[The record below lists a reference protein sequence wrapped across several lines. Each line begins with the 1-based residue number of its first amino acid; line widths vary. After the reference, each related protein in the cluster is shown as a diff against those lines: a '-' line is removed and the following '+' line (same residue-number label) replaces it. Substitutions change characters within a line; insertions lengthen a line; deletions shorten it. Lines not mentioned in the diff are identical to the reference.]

1 MKKCDS
7 IVRDPFHYRKRKCML
22 NFKYTTSIGNF
33 CHVHARKFVSCY
45 AIQIQK
51 IWKRYRNNKKLNALF
66 FPLPRDLQLK
76 VLFHIKEPYLLEK
89 YQYSFIRKFV
99 DKRVVQ
105 INTTLIHNYYNLLIT
120 ELEVDMLTML
130 INTSDLL
137 IKYNEILEDDT
148 FIKFSRKVGRVL
160 YRSISQRVEEYNY
173 WTSFYNNIITLNKI
187 TRITRTNLP
196 KGLFAFH

>member
-1 MKKCDS
+1 
-7 IVRDPFHYRKRKCML
+7 ML
-22 NFKYTTSIGNF
+22 K
-33 CHVHARKFVSCY
+33 
-45 AIQIQK
+45 
-51 IWKRYRNNKKLNALF
+51 
-66 FPLPRDLQLK
+66 
-76 VLFHIKEPYLLEK
+76 
-89 YQYSFIRKFV
+89 
-99 DKRVVQ
+99 
-105 INTTLIHNYYNLLIT
+105 
-120 ELEVDMLTML
+120 ML

-173 WTSFYNNIITLNKI
+173 WTSFYNNITTLNKI